1 VANEG
6 VNRAS
11 VPDTRDRQALEPVRP
26 GRRGRRRVLLVD
38 DDPVVR
44 DVLATQLADEG
55 YEVDEAGDG
64 TAALALL
71 DRSGPMHMLV
81 SDLAMPGM
89 DGVALIREAQRRRP
103 GLPAILLTGY
113 AGDAARLAVGE
124 AVGGAFTLLRKPVT
138 GAQLADHVAAVLDA
152 SQDAPA
158 TAG

>member
-1 VANEG
+1 
-6 VNRAS
+6 
-11 VPDTRDRQALEPVRP
+11 
-26 GRRGRRRVLLVD
+26 VLLVD

-89 DGVALIREAQRRRP
+89 DGVALIQEAQRRRP

-138 GAQLADHVAAVLDA
+138 GAQLADQVAALLDTP
-152 SQDAPA
+152 QDAPA
-158 TAG
+158 AAA